1 MAMPTIFYN
10 APKWV
15 KYAKEKKY
23 MKIIVPDI
31 GDFKDV
37 AVIEVLVQVGDVVAV
52 EDSLITIESD
62 KATTDI
68 PAPAA
73 GKISAVHV
81 HVGDK
86 VSMGSHIADLDETD
100 SSVAA
105 TTAAAAPEA
114 TPPPPPTPSSQP
126 TAAEVRVPD
135 IGDFKDIAIIEVL
148 IKPGDTVAAEDSL
161 ITLESDKATMEVP
174 APFAGQVSE
183 VFVQAGNKVSM
194 GDLIATI
201 AAGESAPPP
210 SPPAPDTAPVPAAP
224 KETPDTAPPP
234 PTARPAP
241 SPPVVQKDTSD
252 KPHASPSVRHY
263 ARELGVNIRHVKG
276 SGPRGRILKSDV
288 QSFVKDSLNNSGSA
302 LPTVPRVDFAKFG
315 GIELHPMPR
324 IRQLSASYL
333 HRNWVAAPHVTQFAE
348 ADITDM
354 EEFRRSLSEEAKK
367 SGYRMTPLAFLIRAA
382 VMALKQYPRFNSS
395 LLEEEKCLVQKNY
408 YHIGVAVD
416 TKDGLL
422 VPVLRDA
429 EQKGLTDIARELGE
443 LSARARDG
451 KLKAEDMQGGCFT
464 ISSLG
469 GIGGSFF
476 TPILNLPEAAILGVS
491 RAQMCPQWH
500 EEQKEFVPRLML
512 PLSLSYDHRII
523 DGAEGARFIVYYA
536 NLLSDIRRLAL

>member
-86 VSMGSHIADLDETD
+86 VSMGSHIADLDETE

-201 AAGESAPPP
+201 AAGESAPPS
-210 SPPAPDTAPVPAAP
+210 SPPAPDTAPAPATP
-224 KETPDTAPPP
+224 KETPDTTPPP
-234 PTARPAP
+234 PTTRPAP

-288 QSFVKDSLNNSGSA
+288 QAFVKDSLNNSGST

>member
-37 AVIEVLVQVGDVVAV
+37 AVIEVLVQAGDVVAV

-174 APFAGQVSE
+174 APFAGKVSE

-210 SPPAPDTAPVPAAP
+210 SPPAPDTAPAPATP
-224 KETPDTAPPP
+224 KETPDTTPPP

-491 RAQMCPQWH
+491 RAQMCPQWN

>member
-37 AVIEVLVQVGDVVAV
+37 AVIEVLVQAGDVVAV

-135 IGDFKDIAIIEVL
+135 IGDFKDVAIIEVL

-210 SPPAPDTAPVPAAP
+210 SPPAPDTAPVPATP

-288 QSFVKDSLNNSGSA
+288 QAFVKDSLNNSGSA

-416 TKDGLL
+416 TRDGLL

>member
-15 KYAKEKKY
+15 KYTKEKKY

-37 AVIEVLVQVGDVVAV
+37 AVIEVLVQAGDVVAV

-86 VSMGSHIADLDETD
+86 VSMGSHIADLDETE

-114 TPPPPPTPSSQP
+114 TPPPPTPSSQP

-135 IGDFKDIAIIEVL
+135 IGDFKDVAIIEVL

-194 GDLIATI
+194 GDLIAAI

-210 SPPAPDTAPVPAAP
+210 SPPAPDTAPAPATP
-224 KETPDTAPPP
+224 GETPDITPPP

-288 QSFVKDSLNNSGSA
+288 QAFVKDSLNNSGSA

-491 RAQMCPQWH
+491 RAQMCPQWN